1 MEGTREEQVV
11 VGILIHPDD
20 ISAGELN
27 VVWSRISIY
36 PYTIRLSDTMCR
48 SVLQLN
54 YLKVPI

>member
-36 PYTIRLSDTMCR
+36 PFTIRL
-48 SVLQLN
+48 
-54 YLKVPI
+54 